1 MTVNA
6 RTRTYTLTEIRE
18 SGMGV
23 TWHPDGFTHFR
34 GRDMDTNLVAYSICR
49 GIGGGPIVSDAD
61 APPDGWLHVVGCS
74 CRDCVG
80 DAEHERRAAAYEA
93 QVSAYDQL
101 WADSDAGLP
110 TSPELVS
117 IACSGP
123 SDKIAEETFMNFRP
137 RECEAAA
144 KQAAG
149 PDGIGVGFVPKWHG
163 TEDTA
168 AERGGMPL
176 F

>member
-1 MTVNA
+1 MDTA
-6 RTRTYTLTEIRE
+6 EQTTYTLAEIRE

-34 GRDMDTNLVAYSICR
+34 GRDMDTDLVVYSICR
-49 GIGGGPIVSDAD
+49 GIGSGPTVSDAD
-61 APPDGWLHVVGCS
+61 TPPDGWLHVVGCS

-80 DAEHERRAAAYEA
+80 DAEHERRAAEYEA

-123 SDKIAEETFMNFRP
+123 SVRIAEETFMNFCP
-137 RECEAAA
+137 REYEAAA
-144 KQAAG
+144 EQAAG
-149 PDGIGVGFVPKWHG
+149 PDCIGVACIPKFP
-163 TEDTA
+163 
-168 AERGGMPL
+168 AESAGSQDVTP
-176 F
+176 